1 MCLMF
6 DQQQWLNFHLLLCN
20 QRQLLQCHWKLH
32 KLRVTSRPEAA
43 DKETVK
49 VALAAFSLAVV
60 TSAIEMVGGLSSS
73 VIVNVA
79 ELSENVA
86 FAAFDRVMVA
96 VSLASSRASARTG
109 TLNVPDV

>member
-1 MCLMF
+1 M
-6 DQQQWLNFHLLLCN
+6 
-20 QRQLLQCHWKLH
+20 
-32 KLRVTSRPEAA
+32 TSRPEAA

-60 TSAIEMVGGLSSS
+60 TSAIERVGVASSS
-73 VIVNVA
+73 VIVRIAVS
-79 ELSENVA
+79 SENVA
-86 FAAFDRVMVA
+86 LAALERVIVA